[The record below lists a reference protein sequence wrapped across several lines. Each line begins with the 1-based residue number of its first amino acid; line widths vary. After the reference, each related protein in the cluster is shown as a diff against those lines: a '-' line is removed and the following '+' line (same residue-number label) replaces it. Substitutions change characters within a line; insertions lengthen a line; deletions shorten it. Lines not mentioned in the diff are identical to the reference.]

1 MPYTEL
7 SPNVDNYFV
16 GSGILK
22 IRVRKPSDEGSYR
35 DVGNCSKFEFT
46 SNVTRLKHYSSRVG
60 TRFKDKDVVTQVDA
74 TVAVVLDEITGANLR
89 MMLLGDLTGSGPVM
103 VDILTSPDIE
113 VAMRLIGT
121 NDVGAKV
128 QVDIPSVLL
137 TPNGA
142 LGFIN
147 NGAWGEIPLNADVN
161 GDATTGS
168 FGRVAVGTSGTELTD
183 FPVFV

>member
-16 GSGILK
+16 GSGIVK
-22 IRVRKPSDEGSYR
+22 IRQKVPVDETDYR
-35 DVGNCSKFEFT
+35 DVGNVSKFEFT

-74 TVAVVLDEITGANLR
+74 TLAMMMDEITGANLQY
-89 MMLLGDLTGSGPVM
+89 MLLSTNSGSSPVM
-103 VDILTSPDIE
+103 LDILTQPNLE
-113 VAMRLIGT
+113 VAIRLIGT
-121 NDVGAKV
+121 NDVGAKC
-128 QVDIPSVLL
+128 QVDLPSVLL

-147 NGAWGEIPLNADVN
+147 NGAWGEIPLTAEVN
-161 GDATTGS
+161 GDVTTGS
-168 FGRVAVGTSGTELTD
+168 FGRVAVGTDGTELTD
-183 FPVFV
+183 FPA

>member
-16 GSGILK
+16 GSGIVK
-22 IRVRKPSDEGSYR
+22 IRQISPVNEGAYR
-35 DVGNCSKFEFT
+35 DVGNVSKFEFT
-46 SNVTRLKHYSSRVG
+46 SNITRLKHYSSRVG

-74 TVAVVLDEITGANLR
+74 TLAMTMDEITGANLQY
-89 MMLLGDLTGSGPVM
+89 MLLSTNTGSSPVM
-103 VDILTSPDIE
+103 LDLLTEPNLE
-113 VAMRLIGT
+113 VAVRLIGT

-128 QVDIPSVLL
+128 QVDLPNVIL

-147 NGAWGEIPLNADVN
+147 NGAWGEIQLTADVN
-161 GDATTGS
+161 GNAATGS
-168 FGRVAVGTSGTELTD
+168 FGRVAVGTSGIELTD
-183 FPVFV
+183 FPA

>member
-16 GSGILK
+16 GSGIIK
-22 IRVRKPSDEGSYR
+22 IRQISPVDEVDYR
-35 DVGNCSKFEFT
+35 DVGNVSKFEFT

-74 TVAVVLDEITGANLR
+74 TLAMVMDEITAANLQY
-89 MMLLGDLTGSGPVM
+89 MLLSTNTGTSPVM
-103 VDILTSPDIE
+103 MDILTQPNLE
-113 VAMRLIGT
+113 VAVRMIGT

-128 QVDIPSVLL
+128 QVDLPSVLL

-142 LGFIN
+142 LGLIN
-147 NGAWGEIPLNADVN
+147 NATWGEIPLTAEVN

-168 FGRVAVGTSGTELTD
+168 FGRVAVGTDGTELTD
-183 FPVFV
+183 FPA